1 MLKPEEETLAQRLD
15 RLRPVYIGV
24 FLAQAI
30 AAGAVITW
38 REWAVGGHTNPYDL
52 MIAVILKMDDVAYLA
67 LVTSVL
73 IVDFGRYIMGLLL
86 KAPQDRARE
95 QGLALGKVQGIAEGK
110 VQGKAEGLAEG
121 KVVGAAEERER
132 WMDYDRRVQEWEREQ
147 KEAQDKGEPFDE
159 PRPKPPIS

>member
-1 MLKPEEETLAQRLD
+1 MRYNIKDMLKPEQETLGQRLD
-15 RLRPVYIGV
+15 RLRPIYIGV
-24 FLAQAI
+24 FLAQVI
-30 AAGAVITW
+30 AVGVVVTW
-38 REWAVGGHTNPYDL
+38 REWVTGGHINPYDL

-95 QGLALGKVQGIAEGK
+95 QGLALGKVQG
-110 VQGKAEGLAEG
+110 KAEGI
-121 KVVGAAEERER
+121 AEERER
-132 WMDYDRRVQEWEREQ
+132 WLDYDRSVQEWEREQ

>member
-1 MLKPEEETLAQRLD
+1 MLKPEQETLGQRLD
-15 RLRPVYIGV
+15 RLRPIYIGV
-24 FLAQAI
+24 FLAQVI
-30 AAGAVITW
+30 AVGAVVTW
-38 REWAVGGHTNPYDL
+38 REWVTGGHTNPYDL

-73 IVDFGRYIMGLLL
+73 IVDFGRYLVGLLI
-86 KAPQDRARE
+86 KAPQDRAYE
-95 QGLALGKVQGIAEGK
+95 QGLSVGTI
-110 VQGKAEGLAEG
+110 QGKAEGLTEG
-121 KVVGAAEERER
+121 IAQERER

>member
-1 MLKPEEETLAQRLD
+1 MRYNIKDMLKPEQETLGQRLD
-15 RLRPVYIGV
+15 RLRPIYIGV
-24 FLAQAI
+24 FLAQVVAV
-30 AAGAVITW
+30 GAVVTW
-38 REWAVGGHTNPYDL
+38 REWVTGGHINPYDL

-95 QGLALGKVQGIAEGK
+95 QGLALGKAEGI
-110 VQGKAEGLAEG
+110 
-121 KVVGAAEERER
+121 AEERER

-147 KEAQDKGEPFDE
+147 KEAQDKGEHFDE